1 MRSIL
6 AGIAAL
12 AVCFTP
18 KSGGTFGDSAD
29 SRSPVERPGISV
41 FGTIHQEI
49 FDSLSAIGRQIPF
62 RQSVRVVS
70 LETEVDSDAT
80 VERAETQAD
89 AVRSMTHNASFD
101 ERFASSL
108 NGRFASA
115 FDERPASSFNER
127 FASAFD
133 EHFAS
138 SFDKRREE
146 ADESIASS
154 GALSSTP
161 LVAALLPPFKTF
173 GTPAPL
179 HPNDALPLQ
188 SANHESVLPAI
199 GRPPPESMV
208 MRTPLPLKRPLSAGE
223 APHDSILLPD
233 PDSRT
238 AIYDIAAHVVFLP
251 NGDRL
256 EAHSGL
262 GNNLDNPDD
271 VKVKGRGPTPPNVY
285 SLALRQ
291 QPFHGISAIRLIP
304 IGDGNMFGR
313 DGLLAHPYMLG
324 PNGQSNG
331 CVSFSNYPA
340 FLNAFLRGEVD
351 RLVVVGHLATTPSA
365 NAGSGWLPEP
375 LRNLFKL

>member
-1 MRSIL
+1 MRSIP

-12 AVCFTP
+12 AVCLAP
-18 KSGGTFGDSAD
+18 KPGGTSGDSAD
-29 SRSPVERPGISV
+29 SRFPVVSV
-41 FGTIHQEI
+41 LGTIHQEI
-49 FDSLSAIGRQIPF
+49 FDRPSAVGWQIPV
-62 RQSVRVVS
+62 RHSVRVVS

-80 VERAETQAD
+80 VERAQTQAE
-89 AVRSMTHNASFD
+89 AAHSTTHSASFD

-108 NGRFASA
+108 NERFAAA
-115 FDERPASSFNER
+115 FDERTASSFNER

-146 ADESIASS
+146 ADDPNASG
-154 GALSSTP
+154 GARSSTP
-161 LVAALLPPFKTF
+161 LVGALLPLETF

-179 HPNDALPLQ
+179 HPHGSLALE
-188 SANHESVLPAI
+188 SANHEGVPPAI
-199 GRPPPESMV
+199 GRPAPEATV
-208 MRTPLPLKRPLSAGE
+208 TRTPLPVKRPLSAVE
-223 APHDSILLPD
+223 APHDSILLPV

-238 AIYDIAAHVVFLP
+238 AIYDIVAHVVYLP
-251 NGDRL
+251 NGDKL

-262 GNNLDNPDD
+262 GANLDNPDD
-271 VKVKGRGPTPPNVY
+271 VGVKGRGPTPPNVY
-285 SLALRQ
+285 SLALRE

-351 RLVVVGHLATTPSA
+351 RLVVVGHLATAPSA